1 MIDLKKADQHQITFL
16 NDAYQNKKI
25 AHAYLFVD
33 PIQESG
39 IATAYWLACR
49 FMCTGEK
56 KPDGQCNNCQRI
68 LSGNHPDVF
77 LVKLDGKQSLSI
89 EQIRPLKA
97 ELAKSP
103 VEGTHRFFIIENAEK
118 LTLAANNALL
128 NLLEEPV
135 APVVTIL
142 VTNNESKIL
151 PTVRSRTQILHFEE
165 EVQDNR
171 ALELLEYGLSN
182 EEIADLTNSEK
193 LEQET
198 KYLYQEIKE
207 KDNFA
212 LVRVHHLAENKSSA
226 EQKFI
231 LFILKKLALTDL
243 EQDLTRQS
251 AARIL
256 DLLVHCD
263 QMRASNVSFR
273 NCLDYLVLKY

>member
-1 MIDLKKADQHQITFL
+1 MIDLKKADAAQVTFL
-16 NDAYQNKKI
+16 NDAYQHNKV

-33 PIQESG
+33 PIQEVG

-49 FMCTGEK
+49 FLCSGEN
-56 KPDGQCNNCQRI
+56 KPDGTCNNCQRI

-89 EQIRPLKA
+89 DQIRPLKA

-103 VEGTHRFFIIENAEK
+103 IEGSRRFFIIENAEK

-142 VTNNESKIL
+142 VTNNENQIL

-165 EVQDNR
+165 EVQNNR
-171 ALELLEYGLSN
+171 AVELLEYGLNSN
-182 EEIADLTNSEK
+182 EIVELTNSEK
-193 LEQET
+193 IEQET
-198 KYLYQEIKE
+198 KYFYQEIKE
-207 KDNFA
+207 KDNLA
-212 LVRVHHLAENKSSA
+212 LVRAHHLAETNSTA

-231 LFILKKLALTDL
+231 FFILKKLALAELQKDT
-243 EQDLTRQS
+243 TRL
-251 AARIL
+251 AATKLL
-256 DLLVHCD
+256 DLLMQCD

>member
-1 MIDLKKADQHQITFL
+1 MIDLKKADAAQVTFL
-16 NDAYQNKKI
+16 NDAYQHNKV

-33 PIQESG
+33 PIQEAG

-49 FMCTGEK
+49 FLCSDEN
-56 KPDGQCNNCQRI
+56 KPDGTCNNCQRI

-89 EQIRPLKA
+89 DQIRPLKA

-103 VEGTHRFFIIENAEK
+103 IEGSRRFFIIENAEK

-142 VTNNESKIL
+142 VTNNENQIL

-165 EVQDNR
+165 EVQNNR
-171 ALELLEYGLSN
+171 AVELLEYGLNSN
-182 EEIADLTNSEK
+182 EIAELTNSEK
-193 LEQET
+193 IEQET
-198 KYLYQEIKE
+198 KYFYQEIKE
-207 KDNFA
+207 KDNLA
-212 LVRVHHLAENKSSA
+212 LVRAHHLAETNSTA

-231 LFILKKLALTDL
+231 FFILKKLALAELQKDT
-243 EQDLTRQS
+243 TRL
-251 AARIL
+251 AATKLL
-256 DLLVHCD
+256 DLLMQCD